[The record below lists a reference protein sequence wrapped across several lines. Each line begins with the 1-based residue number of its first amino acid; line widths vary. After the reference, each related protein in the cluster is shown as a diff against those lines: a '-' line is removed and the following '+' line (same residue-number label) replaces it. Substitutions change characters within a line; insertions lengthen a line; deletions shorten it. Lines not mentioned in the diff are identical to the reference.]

1 MDYLVDL
8 LAVILPFDWLEPT
21 FMRRALVG
29 LVLIA
34 PACATMGVQVVSFR
48 MAFFSDAISHSAF
61 TGVALGLILSVDP
74 RFSMIGFGVLVGCG
88 VLFFARKSELSTDT
102 VIGVFFAAVV
112 ALGIVIV
119 SARRGLGRY
128 FEGVLFGDIL
138 AINRMDLWIILGLF
152 LTVAFF
158 QWIGFNRML
167 LLALNPPLAHS
178 RGIRA
183 MPWEITY
190 GILLALLVMVTLRAV
205 GLLLVTAL
213 LVVPA
218 ATARNLA
225 RSARGLFWWASLI
238 AAISAVLGLYLSYA
252 WGSATG
258 ATVILVAVA
267 LFVGSFGYRLFK
279 NR

>member
-1 MDYLVDL
+1 MDYLL
-8 LAVILPFDWLEPT
+8 NLIAKTLPFAWLEPD

-29 LVLIA
+29 LMLIA

-61 TGVALGLILSVDP
+61 TGVALGLILGMNP
-74 RFSMIGFGVLVGCG
+74 HYSMIGFGILVGCG
-88 VLFFARKSELSTDT
+88 VLVFARKAELSTDT

-138 AINRMDLWIILGLF
+138 ALNQADLWVTLL
-152 LTVAFF
+152 LSLAVAVF
-158 QWIGFNRML
+158 QWLAFNRLL

-183 MPWEITY
+183 ARWELAY
-190 GILLALLVMVTLRAV
+190 GFLLALLVMVALRMV

-225 RSARGLFWWASLI
+225 CSASGLFWWASLL
-238 AAISAVLGLYLSYA
+238 AGMASLLGLYFSFS
-252 WGSATG
+252 WGSAAG
-258 ATVILVAVA
+258 ATVILIGV
-267 LFVGSFGYRLFK
+267 LFFVLSSGWRLAK
-279 NR
+279 KR